1 MSDPRNSDRDAIDSI
16 EPSLASGAL
25 DRTFGAHFGTST
37 QVLPDD
43 LATREAMRQAAHFA
57 PPSPQTVSN
66 RISRVPEI
74 SDPVPA
80 PGQVPASSEV
90 PASDQVLAPGQ
101 PPLLNQTPARELAKT
116 ATSTYAAACE
126 LVAIARRDLAE
137 YNQAVNS
144 LTQVLPTAT
153 ATLQQGGRDGWTQA
167 LHRPVSADAVE
178 ADSLDEKPK
187 KRRMP
192 RWAIVLIV
200 ILLVGGAGVGGFF
213 ALGGPAYIASM
224 LAEVDESAVRAVL
237 EQDDAFMRGFA
248 SADYVGESTY
258 QLSDVRITQAVT
270 EDDGSVLVDAEAVLT
285 NEFFK
290 SECLVHLIF
299 VHASQADR
307 YPSMQDAETATSPD
321 GEWLGTLSQ
330 SSATTRAIA
339 GVTNDPDFPEG
350 FSPTF
355 DEASQTC
362 SYTGVGALDMWFGS
376 RKTSTPYTYTFD
388 GQIWT
393 RSAGEVTEEFSYNAD
408 ALAGYYSAQD
418 GDAGR
423 MTSFRIVDF
432 DASTGAFSIEYK
444 ATSSGFN
451 PQTISGVIAC
461 QMTSEAAGEGSGS
474 FRQADGFVYAFSGD
488 GQSSG
493 GDGAAHIEGVLG
505 LDGSILFDFSG
516 DYTKPAF
523 LFGNPSNESM
533 EISGS
538 VVKQQ
543 G

>member
-1 MSDPRNSDRDAIDSI
+1 MSDPHNSDREAIDSIDSI
-16 EPSLASGAL
+16 EPSLASAAL
-25 DRTFGAHFGTST
+25 GSNARGRTAGAHFGTQT

-43 LATREAMRQAAHFA
+43 LAAREAMRQAAHFA
-57 PPSPQTVSN
+57 PPAPMSRRTDAASGKAETSSPRTDA
-66 RISRVPEI
+66 VPGKV
-74 SDPVPA
+74 DA
-80 PGQVPASSEV
+80 AS
-90 PASDQVLAPGQ
+90 GK
-101 PPLLNQTPARELAKT
+101 LAKT

-126 LVAIARRDLAE
+126 LVAIARADLAE
-137 YNQAVNS
+137 YNQAVSS

-167 LHRPVSADAVE
+167 LHRPVASDAVD

-187 KRRMP
+187 KRRLP
-192 RWAIVLIV
+192 RWAVVLIAV
-200 ILLVGGAGVGGFF
+200 LLLGGAGVGAFF
-213 ALGGPAYIASM
+213 ALGGPAYVASM
-224 LAEVDESAVRAVL
+224 LAEVDEPAVSAVL
-237 EQDDAFMRGFA
+237 EQDGAFMRGFA
-248 SADYVGESTY
+248 SNDYVGESAY
-258 QLSDVRITQAVT
+258 QLSEVRITQAVT
-270 EDDGSVLVDAEAVLT
+270 EEDGSVLVDAEATLS

-307 YPSMQDAETATSPD
+307 YPSMQDVETATSPD

-339 GVTNDPDFPEG
+339 GVTNDPEFPEG
-350 FSPTF
+350 FSATF
-355 DEASQTC
+355 DEAAQTC
-362 SYTGVGALDMWFGS
+362 SYTGTSALDMWFGS
-376 RKTSTPYTYTFD
+376 RKTSTPYTYSFD
-388 GQIWT
+388 GQVWT
-393 RSAGEVTEEFSYNAD
+393 RAAGESTEEFSYNAD
-408 ALAGYYSAQD
+408 ALAGYYAAQD
-418 GDAGR
+418 GDASR

-444 ATSSGFN
+444 ASSGGFN

-461 QMTSEAAGEGSGS
+461 QMSSEPAGEGSGS

-493 GDGAAHIEGVLG
+493 GDGTAHIEGVLG

-533 EISGS
+533 WISGS

-543 G
+543 

>member
-1 MSDPRNSDRDAIDSI
+1 MSDPHNSDRDAIDSV
-16 EPSLASGAL
+16 EPSLASSAL

-37 QVLPDD
+37 QILPDD

-74 SDPVPA
+74 TDPVPA

-90 PASDQVLAPGQ
+90 PASGQVIAPDQS
-101 PPLLNQTPARELAKT
+101 PLHNQTTARELAKT

-167 LHRPVSADAVE
+167 LHRPVSADSVE

-224 LAEVDESAVRAVL
+224 LAEVDESAVAAVL

-248 SADYVGESTY
+248 STDYVGESTY

-299 VHASQADR
+299 VHASQVDR

-362 SYTGVGALDMWFGS
+362 SYTGVSSLDMWFGS
-376 RKTSTPYTYTFD
+376 RRTSTPYTYTFD
-388 GQIWT
+388 GQAWT
-393 RSAGEVTEEFSYNAD
+393 RSAGEATEEFSYNAD
-408 ALAGYYSAQD
+408 ALAGYYSTQD

-493 GDGAAHIEGVLG
+493 GDGTAHIEGVLG

>member
-1 MSDPRNSDRDAIDSI
+1 MSDPHNSDRDAIDTI
-16 EPSLASGAL
+16 EPSLASSAFG
-25 DRTFGAHFGTST
+25 RTAGAHFGTST

-57 PPSPQTVSN
+57 PPSPQ
-66 RISRVPEI
+66 
-74 SDPVPA
+74 PA
-80 PGQVPASSEV
+80 PVRAARSQAAGEQAPSPTSGSAPFPEAPEPV
-90 PASDQVLAPGQ
+90 QAPGR
-101 PPLLNQTPARELAKT
+101 ALAKT

-137 YNQAVNS
+137 YNQAVSS

-167 LHRPVSADAVE
+167 LQRPSVAGAVDAQGADE
-178 ADSLDEKPK
+178 EPK
-187 KRRMP
+187 KRRVP
-192 RWAIVLIV
+192 RWVIVLIV
-200 ILLVGGAGVGGFF
+200 VLLLGGAGVAGFF

-224 LAEVDESAVRAVL
+224 LAEVDESAVAAVL

-248 SADYVGESTY
+248 SNDYVDESAY
-258 QLSDVRITQAVT
+258 QLSGVRITQAVT
-270 EDDGSVLVDAEAVLT
+270 EDDGSVLVDAEATLT

-290 SECLVHLIF
+290 SDCLVHLVF

-339 GVTNDPDFPEG
+339 GVTNDPEFPEG
-350 FSPTF
+350 FSATF
-355 DEASQTC
+355 DEASQAC
-362 SYTGVGALDMWFGS
+362 AYTGVSSLDMWFGS
-376 RKTSTPYTYTFD
+376 RKTSTPYTYAFD
-388 GQIWT
+388 GQAWT
-393 RSAGEVTEEFSYNAD
+393 RTAGEPTEEFSYNAD
-408 ALAGYYSAQD
+408 ALAGYYSGQD

-423 MTSFRIVDF
+423 MSSFRIVDF
-432 DASTGAFSIEYK
+432 DAATGSFSIEYK
-444 ATSSGFN
+444 ASSGGFN
-451 PQTISGVIAC
+451 PQVISGVISC
-461 QMTSEAAGEGSGS
+461 QMASEPAGEGSGS

-538 VVKQQ
+538 VAKQQ

>member
-1 MSDPRNSDRDAIDSI
+1 M
-16 EPSLASGAL
+16 
-25 DRTFGAHFGTST
+25 
-37 QVLPDD
+37 
-43 LATREAMRQAAHFA
+43 
-57 PPSPQTVSN
+57 
-66 RISRVPEI
+66 
-74 SDPVPA
+74 
-80 PGQVPASSEV
+80 
-90 PASDQVLAPGQ
+90 
-101 PPLLNQTPARELAKT
+101 
-116 ATSTYAAACE
+116 
-126 LVAIARRDLAE
+126 
-137 YNQAVNS
+137 
-144 LTQVLPTAT
+144 
-153 ATLQQGGRDGWTQA
+153 
-167 LHRPVSADAVE
+167 
-178 ADSLDEKPK
+178 
-187 KRRMP
+187 
-192 RWAIVLIV
+192 
-200 ILLVGGAGVGGFF
+200 
-213 ALGGPAYIASM
+213 
-224 LAEVDESAVRAVL
+224 
-237 EQDDAFMRGFA
+237 
-248 SADYVGESTY
+248 
-258 QLSDVRITQAVT
+258 T

-362 SYTGVGALDMWFGS
+362 SYTGVGALRHVVWLAQDLDPVYLYIRWADLDEERRRGDGGVLLQRRRAGGLLLRS
-376 RKTSTPYTYTFD
+376 RRRRRAH
-388 GQIWT
+388 GI
-393 RSAGEVTEEFSYNAD
+393 
-408 ALAGYYSAQD
+408 LAGSWL
-418 GDAGR
+418 
-423 MTSFRIVDF
+423 

-505 LDGSILFDFSG
+505 LDGAASCSISRA
-516 DYTKPAF
+516 TT
-523 LFGNPSNESM
+523 PSRRFCLAIQATSLWR
-533 EISGS
+533 SP
-538 VVKQQ
+538 VR
-543 G
+543 

>member
-16 EPSLASGAL
+16 EPSLASSAL

-43 LATREAMRQAAHFA
+43 LAPREAMRQAAHFA
-57 PPSPQTVSN
+57 PPSPQAGPN
-66 RISRVPEI
+66 RMPRVPEM
-74 SDPVPA
+74 PAQAPLPAQVPA
-80 PGQVPASSEV
+80 PGQPSSSGQIPA
-90 PASDQVLAPGQ
+90 P
-101 PPLLNQTPARELAKT
+101 RELAKT

-248 SADYVGESTY
+248 STDYVGESAY

-362 SYTGVGALDMWFGS
+362 SYTGVSALDMWFGS
-376 RKTSTPYTYTFD
+376 RKTSTPYTYAFD

-393 RSAGEVTEEFSYNAD
+393 RSAGEATEEFSYNAD

-423 MTSFRIVDF
+423 MASFRIVDF

>member
-1 MSDPRNSDRDAIDSI
+1 
-16 EPSLASGAL
+16 
-25 DRTFGAHFGTST
+25 
-37 QVLPDD
+37 
-43 LATREAMRQAAHFA
+43 
-57 PPSPQTVSN
+57 
-66 RISRVPEI
+66 
-74 SDPVPA
+74 
-80 PGQVPASSEV
+80 
-90 PASDQVLAPGQ
+90 
-101 PPLLNQTPARELAKT
+101 
-116 ATSTYAAACE
+116 
-126 LVAIARRDLAE
+126 
-137 YNQAVNS
+137 
-144 LTQVLPTAT
+144 
-153 ATLQQGGRDGWTQA
+153 
-167 LHRPVSADAVE
+167 
-178 ADSLDEKPK
+178 
-187 KRRMP
+187 
-192 RWAIVLIV
+192 
-200 ILLVGGAGVGGFF
+200 
-213 ALGGPAYIASM
+213 
-224 LAEVDESAVRAVL
+224 
-237 EQDDAFMRGFA
+237 
-248 SADYVGESTY
+248 
-258 QLSDVRITQAVT
+258 
-270 EDDGSVLVDAEAVLT
+270 
-285 NEFFK
+285 
-290 SECLVHLIF
+290 
-299 VHASQADR
+299 
-307 YPSMQDAETATSPD
+307 MQDAETATSPD

-362 SYTGVGALDMWFGS
+362 SYTGVSALDMWFGS
-376 RKTSTPYTYTFD
+376 RKTSTPYTYAFD

-393 RSAGEVTEEFSYNAD
+393 RSAGEATEEFSYNAD

-423 MTSFRIVDF
+423 MASFRIVDF